1 MKRRLSISSVSPP
14 VDDSPPPKRAASSTT
29 ITSTLNAFF
38 PTTSRPAP
46 PHPLVHSDPITD
58 RSSTFIAHA
67 APCTN
72 SVQAVQL
79 QAYVRAL
86 RTTSHPKECDHEM
99 LGWRTMSLKAGRTGL
114 DGDDDWT
121 VKQGGD
127 DDGEKGG
134 ARTIQECIVR
144 EGGIDVAVVVSRLYG
159 GIMLGPVR
167 FQHIALVA
175 TQALQRLSAA
185 QLLPALLDRLSAL
198 DAEIESFQPPSAS
211 PEKVKQSEK
220 ARYAG
225 LDVSKAER
233 LVVAREKRLELL
245 KKKQREQEEKLWREV
260 EKEGKR
266 AAKGAGKSANGAEEE
281 QEEEGP
287 TCEPDEEDQPAVH
300 VEAPP
305 APTGDSDDDADEAAL
320 WSQLGSDTAAVLPV
334 SAGLDGLDGLPDEE
348 EAALAAAELHHRTN
362 SAAEAAGKAKGGKVA
377 DGLVQEEEW
386 AL

>member
-14 VDDSPPPKRAASSTT
+14 VDNSPPRKRTAST
-29 ITSTLNAFF
+29 TLNAFF

-72 SVQAVQL
+72 SVQATQL

-114 DGDDDWT
+114 EGDDDWT

-185 QLLPALLDRLSAL
+185 QLLPTLLDRLSAL
-198 DAEIESFQPPSAS
+198 DAEIESFQPPTAS
-211 PEKVKQSEK
+211 PAKGKQSEK
-220 ARYAG
+220 AKYAG
-225 LDVSKAER
+225 LDVAKAER

-245 KKKQREQEEKLWREV
+245 KKKQREEEEKLWREV
-260 EKEGKR
+260 EKEGER
-266 AAKGAGKSANGAEEE
+266 DDRGEGEADAEGAE
-281 QEEEGP
+281 EEEGP
-287 TCEPDEEDQPAVH
+287 TSKSREPDKKDQPAAQPAVH

-305 APTGDSDDDADEAAL
+305 TPTGDNGGDDDEAAL
-320 WSQLGSDTAAVLPV
+320 WSQLDSDTATMLPV
-334 SAGLDGLDGLPDEE
+334 PAGLDGLDGLPNEE
-348 EAALAAAELHHRTN
+348 EAAVAAAELQHRAK
-362 SAAEAAGKAKGGKVA
+362 SAAKTAGNLKGVKM
-377 DGLVQEEEW
+377 VQEEEW